1 MSTIILLACCALS
14 GVLGHLRASVRAAAT
29 LDRTRARLS
38 AALAEADQAAARADR
53 LEYERLTDVDRIPW
67 GTPAVEAGLDRLLAE
82 IRATEIEARVAEA
95 NQRARL
101 AHPSTLP
108 PLPPLPEIVIDLR
121 EPKDG
126 AR

>member
-1 MSTIILLACCALS
+1 MNTIILVACCAAS
-14 GVLGHLRASVRAAAT
+14 GLLGALHRQVRCQADLDRARMRRFAAEVRA
-29 LDRTRARLS
+29 DE
-38 AALAEADQAAARADR
+38 AEARADR

-82 IRATEIEARVAEA
+82 IRASEIEARVAEA
-95 NQRARL
+95 NQRARH

-108 PLPPLPEIVIDLR
+108 PLPPPPELVIDLR